1 MARRYSRR
9 ELETNRMLQLALTRL
24 VEIIGEAASRVSHE
38 TRSRY
43 PEIPWAEIIG
53 MRNRLI
59 HGYDFV
65 DLNILWNTV
74 KIDLPPLIE
83 QLERILNR

>member
-43 PEIPWAEIIG
+43 PEISA
-53 MRNRLI
+53 
-59 HGYDFV
+59 
-65 DLNILWNTV
+65 
-74 KIDLPPLIE
+74 
-83 QLERILNR
+83 